1 MIEAGVYVY
10 VVDNFEELFNIT
22 ESIRE
27 NIIKTSEGIL
37 IKNKLLSMSDQQ
49 KKYRK
54 KIRNLK

>member
-54 KIRNLK
+54 KLGIN